1 MNDSIQRGDDPE
13 ARQNFAYEYRKKLL
27 EQTKKRIEDDKKR
40 EKRFLKTGNFY
51 YMVEKNENR
60 PFFRMEKTDNNNNAN
75 MANLVGK
82 GRYDNS
88 IFQTALKKRANDY
101 KELKLQ
107 KQGFIT
113 VNKDKSSVSSSNNIV
128 NNIMVEIEND
138 FLEGRFENIKVLTL
152 RKLYSEIVNNATE
165 LTTEDIKKNA
175 SILANIIDIYF
186 NPPADRTLIL
196 GQKVKKLPNMFN
208 LSKSFILLLFK
219 ILNLFVII
227 NGNINSQNLKDI
239 IKGYSKT
246 LVKDSIEASND
257 LYDSLTQEFPI
268 TLEKKDYSEAIKNR
282 SDRLLKE
289 EFDKK
294 SISSIATEKRTK
306 QTNLEGRE
314 ATLYSEYLKEIKRSL
329 EGKTFVD
336 NKMNNISRLLDSKYG
351 ILSRDLEVEAYGNK
365 YSIGDFVKKLQDV
378 SDNRNT
384 IQNTLT
390 SLDWKNPEQLQ
401 AKLLEIDNLMTEN
414 KMNKDFIYNY
424 KMGASGKIDK
434 VKEEVV
440 QSSLYELDW
449 KDAAK
454 LQEQIINISEFMD
467 KVGLDRGKR
476 GYRIRVGRRR
486 LLDIDF
492 IMNYIQN
499 FIEKKV

>member
-40 EKRFLKTGNFY
+40 EKGFLKTGNFY

-186 NPPADRTLIL
+186 NPPDDRTLIF

-257 LYDSLTQEFPI
+257 LYDSLTREFPI
-268 TLEKKDYSEAIKNR
+268 TLEKKNYSEAIKNR

-314 ATLYSEYLKEIKRSL
+314 AKLYSEYLTEIKSRL

-336 NKMNNISRLLDSKYG
+336 ND
-351 ILSRDLEVEAYGNK
+351 
-365 YSIGDFVKKLQDV
+365 
-378 SDNRNT
+378 
-384 IQNTLT
+384 
-390 SLDWKNPEQLQ
+390 
-401 AKLLEIDNLMTEN
+401 
-414 KMNKDFIYNY
+414 
-424 KMGASGKIDK
+424 
-434 VKEEVV
+434 
-440 QSSLYELDW
+440 
-449 KDAAK
+449 
-454 LQEQIINISEFMD
+454 
-467 KVGLDRGKR
+467 
-476 GYRIRVGRRR
+476 
-486 LLDIDF
+486 
-492 IMNYIQN
+492 
-499 FIEKKV
+499 EKTHM